1 MLSALLKYTL
11 LAALVLSGLWLLMVP
26 VYIWI
31 LHRDAMLAPQ
41 RAAELAE
48 IDALLAETAPTR

>member
-1 MLSALLKYTL
+1 MLTVLKYTL
-11 LAALVLSGLWLLMVP
+11 LVAVVLSGLWLLMVP
-26 VYIWI
+26 VYVWI

-48 IDALLAETAPTR
+48 IDALLAETTPTR

>member
-1 MLSALLKYTL
+1 MLTVLKYTL
-11 LAALVLSGLWLLMVP
+11 LIAVVLSGLWLLMVP
-26 VYIWI
+26 VYVWI

>member
-11 LAALVLSGLWLLMVP
+11 LAALVLSGLWLLFLP
-26 VYIWI
+26 VYVWI

>member
-1 MLSALLKYTL
+1 MLTVLKYALLV
-11 LAALVLSGLWLLMVP
+11 AVVLSGLWLLMVP
-26 VYIWI
+26 VYVWI

>member
-1 MLSALLKYTL
+1 MLTVLKYTL
-11 LAALVLSGLWLLMVP
+11 LLAIVLSGLWLLMLP
-26 VYIWI
+26 VYVWI

-48 IDALLAETAPTR
+48 AEALLAETAPTR

>member
-1 MLSALLKYTL
+1 MLTVLKYTL
-11 LAALVLSGLWLLMVP
+11 LVAVVLSGLWLLMVP
-26 VYIWI
+26 VYVWI

>member
-1 MLSALLKYTL
+1 MIFTALAYL
-11 LAALVLSGLWLLMVP
+11 LIAALAIMGLGVLLLP
-26 VYIWI
+26 VYVWT

-48 IDALLAETAPTR
+48 AEALLAETATTH

>member
-11 LAALVLSGLWLLMVP
+11 LTALVLSGLWLLMVP

>member
-11 LAALVLSGLWLLMVP
+11 LAALALSGLWLLFLP
-26 VYIWI
+26 VYVWI

-48 IDALLAETAPTR
+48 IDALLADTAPTR

>member
-1 MLSALLKYTL
+1 MLTVLKYTL
-11 LAALVLSGLWLLMVP
+11 LLATVLSGLWLLMLP
-26 VYIWI
+26 VYVWM

-48 IDALLAETAPTR
+48 AEALLAETAPTC

>member
-1 MLSALLKYTL
+1 MLTVLKYTL
-11 LAALVLSGLWLLMVP
+11 LLAIVLSGLWLLMLP
-26 VYIWI
+26 VYVWI

>member
-1 MLSALLKYTL
+1 MLTVLKYTL
-11 LAALVLSGLWLLMVP
+11 LVAVVLSGLWLLMVP
-26 VYIWI
+26 VYVWI

-48 IDALLAETAPTR
+48 IEALLAETAPTR

>member
-11 LAALVLSGLWLLMVP
+11 LTAVVLSGLWLLFLP
-26 VYIWI
+26 VYVWI

>member
-1 MLSALLKYTL
+1 MITVLKYILL
-11 LAALVLSGLWLLMVP
+11 LAIVLSGLWLLMLP
-26 VYIWI
+26 VYVWI

>member
-1 MLSALLKYTL
+1 MKYILL
-11 LAALVLSGLWLLMVP
+11 LAIVLSGLWLLMLP
-26 VYIWI
+26 VYVWI